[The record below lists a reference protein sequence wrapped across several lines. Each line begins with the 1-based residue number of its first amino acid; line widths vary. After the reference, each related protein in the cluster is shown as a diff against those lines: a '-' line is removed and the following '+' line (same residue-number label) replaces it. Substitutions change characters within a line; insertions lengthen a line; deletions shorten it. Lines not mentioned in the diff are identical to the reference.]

1 MIDRLGTSMQAQ
13 WLRHEVL
20 ANNLANGSTA
30 GFKRD
35 DVAYPAAPL
44 PVPMPLPGLAP
55 APNPLTS
62 VTDPVGWTDFS
73 QGPIRGTGR
82 ALDAA
87 LSGSGF
93 FVVDTPAGPRY
104 TRGGSFEVARD
115 GTLSLPG
122 LGPVLG
128 ERGAIAVRSADVT
141 ISPDG
146 QVRDGDRVVDRL
158 RVVDF
163 PRPYRLVKEA
173 GGLFAPVDPGAQPQ
187 PAEGTDVIGGSL
199 EASNVDA
206 VRTMVSIIELHRLY
220 ETYQRMIQA
229 ADETDGQAVNE
240 IGRVS

>member
-1 MIDRLGTSMQAQ
+1 MIDRLGTGMQAQ

-20 ANNLANGSTA
+20 ANNLANVSTS

-35 DVAYPAAPL
+35 DVAYPAALLPL
-44 PVPMPLPGLAP
+44 PMPLPGLAA
-55 APNPLTS
+55 APNPLTT

-73 QGPIRGTGR
+73 QGPIRTTGR
-82 ALDAA
+82 SLDVA

-93 FVVDTPAGPRY
+93 LVVDTPAGPRY
-104 TRGGSFEVARD
+104 TRGGSLEVSRD

-122 LGPVLG
+122 LGQVAG
-128 ERGAIAVRSADVT
+128 ESGAIAVRSNDVT

-146 QVRDGDRVVDRL
+146 QVRDGDRVVGRL
-158 RVVDF
+158 RIVDF
-163 PRPYRLVKEA
+163 PQPYRLVKEA
-173 GGLFAPVDPGAQPQ
+173 GGLFAPVDPRVEPQ
-187 PAEGTDVIGGSL
+187 PAEGTDVVGGAL

-220 ETYQRMIQA
+220 EAYQRMIQA